1 MIFLNMKVEFHLI
14 PADANF
20 LKVLTTNKIMA
31 AVIDYA
37 QPFLN
42 IHVT

>member
-20 LKVLTTNKIMA
+20 LKGF
-31 AVIDYA
+31 DYK
-37 QPFLN
+37 LN
-42 IHVT
+42 NGRSH